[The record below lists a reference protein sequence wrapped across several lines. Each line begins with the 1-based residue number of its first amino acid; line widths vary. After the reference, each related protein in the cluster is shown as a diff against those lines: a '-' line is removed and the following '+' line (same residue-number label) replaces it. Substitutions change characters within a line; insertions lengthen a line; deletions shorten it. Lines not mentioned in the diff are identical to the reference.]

1 MQRRDFLK
9 ISAATGAAAALE
21 GCGNPDHQLIRFIP
35 EEDLTPGVA
44 TWKPSICTMCGAG
57 CGLLVRTMEAE
68 AEVVREGKLGLL
80 KMGVAKKIEG
90 NPAHPVNQG
99 RLCPRGQAGL
109 QITYHPERITGPLA
123 RTGDRGTGKFES
135 ISWDEASRRLVA
147 ALGPLATAKQKGS
160 VLFLTRPLQGARRT
174 IVTNFTAAFGG
185 STPAEFEF
193 FDRAAQIEADS
204 RSFGQASLPFVDL
217 AQSGYIISFGAD
229 FLGTWNSPVS
239 QSLGYGA
246 MRQAK
251 PGQRGKFVTI
261 EPRMSQTGAS
271 ADEFVG
277 CVPGSEGAI
286 ALSMAHVLM
295 AEKLRP
301 SASGSATAA
310 IDDWSAGLP
319 DYAPEKVAATSGVAA
334 TTITKIAREAAA
346 HGPAVALIGDVAT
359 AHTNGLFNAMAVNAL
374 NVLLGSVGKPG
385 GLQFPASGGKTPS
398 PLTTAQIVAA
408 AGSAKAVL
416 LNGANPVFA
425 SPANSGVSDALL
437 KVPFIASF
445 GSFIDETSILAD
457 LILPDHSPLESWL
470 DDVPARGTLRT
481 VHSVAPPTM
490 APLHQTKAMPDVL
503 LATAQQL
510 GGDAA
515 KSLPWKSVEEAIK
528 ASVADLQKEK
538 AGSITGTDAN
548 DFWTKMIAAGGWWS
562 TEDHAT
568 IVGSGKGGAA
578 KSIAAQWDGDAGS
591 YPFYFL
597 PFPSQMLY
605 DGSLAHLPWLQEA
618 PDPLSTVMWDTWI
631 EINPTTAKKL
641 SVKQGD
647 VLKLSSEHGSLLAH
661 ALIAPGIAPD
671 VLGMPIGQGHQHFTR
686 TGLRGTNTLAILAPL
701 TVADANALAWAGTRV
716 SVTRYGEGQ
725 ITVFAGAL
733 NEKPPEIMHR

>member
-9 ISAATGAAAALE
+9 ISAATSAAAALE

-35 EEDLTPGVA
+35 DEDLTPGVA

-57 CGLLVRTMEAE
+57 CGLLVRVMEAE
-68 AEVVREGKLGLL
+68 AEVVRDGQLGLL

-99 RLCPRGQAGL
+99 KLCPRGQAGL
-109 QITYHPERITGPLA
+109 QITYHPERIMGPMA

-135 ISWDEASRRLVA
+135 ISWDEAQKRLVA
-147 ALGPLATAKQKGS
+147 ALGPLATAKQKGPL
-160 VLFLTRPLQGARRT
+160 LFLTRPLQGTRRT
-174 IVTNFTAAFGG
+174 MVSNFTAAFGG

-193 FDRAAQIEADS
+193 FDRAAQIEANL
-204 RSFGQASLPFVDL
+204 RSFGQASLPVVDF

-277 CVPGSEGAI
+277 CVPGSEGAV
-286 ALSMAHVLM
+286 ALSIAHVLM

-301 SASGSATAA
+301 GASGSATSV
-310 IDDWSAGLP
+310 IDGWSAGLP
-319 DYAPEKVAATSGVAA
+319 DYAPENVSATSGIPAA
-334 TTITKIAREAAA
+334 AITKIAREAAA
-346 HGPAVALIGDVAT
+346 HGPAVALIGDGAT
-359 AHTNGLFNAMAVNAL
+359 AQTNGLFNAMAVNAL
-374 NVLLGSVGKPG
+374 NALLGSVGKPG
-385 GLQFPASGGKTPS
+385 GLQFPASGAKAANTV
-398 PLTTAQIVAA
+398 TTAQIVSA
-408 AGSAKAVL
+408 AGAAKAVL
-416 LNGANPVFA
+416 LNAANPVFA
-425 SPANSGVSDALL
+425 SPADSGVRDALM
-437 KVPFIASF
+437 KAPFIASF

-457 LILPDHSPLESWL
+457 VILPDHSPLESWL
-470 DDVPARGTLRT
+470 DDVPERGTLRS
-481 VHSVAPPTM
+481 VHSIAPPTM

-515 KSLPWKSVEEAIK
+515 KSLPWKGIDEAIK
-528 ASVADLQKEK
+528 ASVGDLQKEK
-538 AGSITGTDAN
+538 GGSVTGTDAN
-548 DFWTKMIAAGGWWS
+548 DLWTKATAAGGWWS
-562 TEDHAT
+562 ADDRAAN
-568 IVGSGKGGAA
+568 VGSGKGGAV
-578 KSIAAQWDGDAGS
+578 KTVAAQFDGEAGRF
-591 YPFYFL
+591 PFHFL
-597 PFPSQMLY
+597 PFASQMFY

-618 PDPLSTVMWDTWI
+618 PDPLSTVMWDTWL

-641 SVKQGD
+641 SIVQGD
-647 VLKLSSEHGSLLAH
+647 VLQVTSQHGSLAAH
-661 ALIAPGIAPD
+661 ALIAPGVAPD
-671 VLGMPIGQGHQHFTR
+671 VIAMPIGQGHQHFTR
-686 TGLRGTNTLAILAPL
+686 TGARGTNTLAILAPL
-701 TVADANALAWAGTRV
+701 TVADTNAWAWAGTRV
-716 SVTRYGEGQ
+716 AISKQGPGR